1 MIYKSA
7 VTEKFVIVPNSLAND
22 SYLSFAA
29 RGMLIYILSRPVNWE
44 IKLADLQKVGDCGR
58 DKIYSLI
65 NELLESKYLV
75 RRQANETGGF
85 KKVSY
90 DAFSE
95 PQENRVLTDLTD
107 TGFTDTPNTDAY
119 KEKKVQRKESTKDT
133 SRIIDYEEN
142 GMSEGVNELD
152 EDDFGLWWYAYP
164 RQYKRAS
171 AKMAYFA
178 ARRKTDA
185 VTLLK
190 AAEIYAQENYG
201 VEKKFIKAPENWL
214 REMLWEDNAPPPMN
228 LYEINGQEIRMTAEE
243 AVGQINAKLIREK

>member
-7 VTEKFVIVPNSLAND
+7 ETEKFVVIPNDLATDN
-22 SYLSFAA
+22 SISFEA
-29 RGMLIYILSRPVNWE
+29 RGMLVYILSRPVDWK
-44 IKLADLQKVGDCGR
+44 IRMLDLQKFGDCGEK
-58 DKIYSLI
+58 KIYRII
-65 NELLESKYLV
+65 NELLDFGYLV
-75 RRQANETGGF
+75 RRRARNEQGTF
-85 KKVSY
+85 TSVEY
-90 DAFSE
+90 DAYSSVQ
-95 PQENRVLTDLTD
+95 PHGTKRRVGKRRVEKGGT
-107 TGFTDTPNTDAY
+107 Y
-119 KEKKVQRKESTKDT
+119 KEKKEQKKESTKDT

-152 EDDFGLWWYAYP
+152 EDDFGIWWYAYP

-190 AAEIYAQENYG
+190 AAEIYAEENYG

-214 REMLWEDNAPPPMN
+214 REELWEDNAPPPMN
-228 LYEINGQEIRMTAEE
+228 LYEVNGQEIRMTAEE
-243 AVGQINAKLIREK
+243 ADGQVNARLIRGK